1 MAISYPLATPTNKTI
16 QQVAFFARNTVA
28 VSQSPFTYSQQV
40 HKWTGQRW
48 EADIT
53 LPPMKRAD
61 AEEWISF
68 LVSLKGSYG
77 TFLLGDPSAVTP
89 RGTASSS
96 PGTPIVKAASQTGD
110 QLLIDGATASQ
121 TGYLKAGDYI
131 QLSSGVT
138 AKFHKVLQDANSD
151 GSGNVTLTI
160 FPDLRISPTDNSTVV
175 VTNAKGVFR
184 LNDNVVN
191 WNVNEASIY
200 GITFGAV
207 ESL

>member
-40 HKWTGQRW
+40 HKWSGQRW

-53 LPPMKRAD
+53 LPPMARAN

-77 TFLLGDPSAVTP
+77 TFTLGDPSATTP
-89 RGTASSS
+89 RGTASLAAGS
-96 PGTPIVKAASQTGD
+96 PVVKGASQTGD
-110 QLLIDGATASQ
+110 QLIIDGATANK
-121 TGYLKAGDYI
+121 TGYLLKGDYI
-131 QLSSGVT
+131 QLGSGST
-138 AKFHKVLQDANSD
+138 TRLYKVLDNVNTN
-151 GSGNVTLTI
+151 GSGETTLTL
-160 FPDLRISPTDNSTVV
+160 FPDLRSSPSDNDTVV
-175 VTNAKGVFR
+175 VTSARGLFR

>member
-16 QQVAFFARNTVA
+16 QQVSFFARNTVA
-28 VSQSPFTYSQQV
+28 ISTSPFTYSQQV

-53 LPPMKRAD
+53 LPPMLRAN

-89 RGTASSS
+89 RGTASVSA
-96 PGTPIVKAASQTGD
+96 GTPVINGASQTGD
-110 QLLIDGATASQ
+110 QLIIDGATTSQ

-131 QLSSGVT
+131 QLSSGAT
-138 AKFHKVLQDANSD
+138 SRLHKVLQDANSD

-160 FPDLRISPTDNSTVV
+160 FPDIRTSPSDNSTVV
-175 VTNAKGVFR
+175 VTGARGVFR
-184 LNDNVVN
+184 LNENVVN

-200 GITFGAV
+200 GITFGAI